1 MDGGI
6 IVRSY
11 PLLALPGVETDRACV
26 RRVMAVGLF
35 HGGIL
40 LPTEVAVAD
49 EMEAS

>member
-6 IVRSY
+6 IVRPY
-11 PLLALPGVETDRACV
+11 PLIALPSVETYGSCV

-35 HGGIL
+35 HGGML